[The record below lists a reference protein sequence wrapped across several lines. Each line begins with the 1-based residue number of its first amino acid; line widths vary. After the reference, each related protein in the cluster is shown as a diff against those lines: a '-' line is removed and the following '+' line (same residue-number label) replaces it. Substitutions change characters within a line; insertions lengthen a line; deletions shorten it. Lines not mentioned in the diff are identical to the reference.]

1 MALKHGSFKELL
13 STMFKSHPWHSV
25 SPGPDV
31 PSVVTSYIEIV
42 PPGAVKFEL
51 DKATGHLHIDRPQ
64 AFSSACPTLYGFIPQ
79 TYCGDGIGK
88 LAAKSSGRKVVGG
101 DGDPLDICI
110 LSEREFNHGDIL
122 VKARVIGGL
131 LMIDKGEADD
141 KIIAVLDQDLTFGHI
156 KDLSEVPPKIIDR
169 LKHYFLSYKR
179 PPASAEEEKG
189 KDPVVVI
196 DQVYGA
202 KHAQEVIRQSMTDYV
217 ASYGT
222 EDDRLEAL
230 RSLLAQGISGSSQP
244 DASKAKTPRGESS
257 KSDTAKGDATKAK
270 GPKKPHAKTKNKNK
284 KKPHK

>member
-1 MALKHGSFKELL
+1 MALKHSSFKELL

-25 SPGPDV
+25 SPGAEVPD
-31 PSVVTSYIEIV
+31 VVTSYIEIV

-64 AFSSACPTLYGFIPQ
+64 SFSSACPTLYGFIPQ

-156 KDLSEVPPKIIDR
+156 KDLSEVPPRIIDR

-202 KHAQEVIRQSMTDYV
+202 KHARTVIRQSMTDYV

-230 RSLLAQGISGSSQP
+230 RSLLALGIAGAPQP
-244 DASKAKTPRGESS
+244 GVSKAKAPKEKT
-257 KSDTAKGDATKAK
+257 
-270 GPKKPHAKTKNKNK
+270 PKKPHAKSKSKN